1 LIIILGHKNRRSFG
15 YALTPNKDLVGVTD
29 EILVPPI
36 EITGVREKREITG
49 ATTTTPER
57 ATTVTFDSTATAPAE
72 SGLASTLT
80 SMRLPYATV
89 IRTIPV
95 ESHVIVKLPLVEDW
109 SEPKST
115 YPISAFAAAE
125 APESS

>member
-1 LIIILGHKNRRSFG
+1 ML
-15 YALTPNKDLVGVTD
+15 
-29 EILVPPI
+29 EILFPPT
-36 EITGVREKREITG
+36 EITGVREKRIIVGAIMTTLERG
-49 ATTTTPER
+49 ATTTLTSCNS
-57 ATTVTFDSTATAPAE
+57 AFAVHTS
-72 SGLASTLT
+72 ASTLT

-115 YPISAFAAAE
+115 YPMRALDAAL

>member
-1 LIIILGHKNRRSFG
+1 MTL
-15 YALTPNKDLVGVTD
+15 
-29 EILVPPI
+29 EILLPP
-36 EITGVREKREITG
+36 TEITG
-49 ATTTTPER
+49 AREKRVTTGAEMTTPER
-57 ATTVTFDSTATAPAE
+57 ASTVVLTSCITAPAVQTP
-72 SGLASTLT
+72 ASTLT

-115 YPISAFAAAE
+115 YPINAFVPAD

>member
-1 LIIILGHKNRRSFG
+1 ML
-15 YALTPNKDLVGVTD
+15 
-29 EILVPPI
+29 EILFPPT
-36 EITGVREKREITG
+36 EITGVREKRETTG
-49 ATTTTPER
+49 ANMTTPER
-57 ATTVTFDSTATAPAE
+57 SSTVIFVSTITAPAE
-72 SGLASTLT
+72 SGPASTLT
-80 SMRLPYATV
+80 SISVLPYATV

-115 YPISAFAAAE
+115 YPISALVPAE